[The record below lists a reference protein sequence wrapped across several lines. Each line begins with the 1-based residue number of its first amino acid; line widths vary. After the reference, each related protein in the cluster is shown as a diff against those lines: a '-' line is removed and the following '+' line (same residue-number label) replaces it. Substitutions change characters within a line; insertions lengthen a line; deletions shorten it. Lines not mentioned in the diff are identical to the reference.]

1 MMIWQTKLRKE
12 NPMHAD
18 THKPV
23 MFEDSWFNGGSFFEL
38 LFSMQYDVVAIEI
51 VN

>member
-1 MMIWQTKLRKE
+1 MSSAEYGEWGERDLRMMIWQTKLRKE

-23 MFEDSWFNGGSFFEL
+23 MFED
-38 LFSMQYDVVAIEI
+38 
-51 VN
+51 